1 MRHPDGVPRSP
12 RPPDHTGYRQV
23 REYEG
28 DQCRS
33 ELARPLDAHDRVN
46 NGARDCALPAGA
58 ASRLLLTL
66 PET

>member
-23 REYEG
+23 REYEV

-46 NGARDCALPAGA
+46 NGARDYALPGA